1 MFLRSYFPIAFSDLN
16 QDLLYTFALL
26 GVACFLV
33 LSYAMKLLFQ
43 GKTHYERVDKQG
55 GSTLLNKG
63 VMEMAY
69 WGLQP
74 VGDLLIFLRLTPNAI
89 SILSFI
95 FGGLTGIAL
104 AFGHFGSA
112 GFLSTISSLM
122 DSLDGMVAR
131 KTGVASDSGEVLD
144 AAVDRY
150 VEFFFFAGLIYY
162 YRDIPWLVLLSA
174 AALLGSFMVSYST
187 AKAEALHVT
196 PPRGNMRRTERALYL
211 TLGAILS
218 PISIQSYELSA
229 SYRSQ
234 GLYPIQVGYP
244 MVFALFLVALFAN
257 ASAVQRLTSIAMTVK
272 KRESDSQ

>member
-26 GVACFLV
+26 GVAAFLV
-33 LSYAMKLLFQ
+33 FSYVMKLLFQ
-43 GKTHYERVDKQG
+43 GKTHYDRVDKQG
-55 GSTLLNKG
+55 GSNLLNKG
-63 VMEMAY
+63 MMEMAY

-74 VGDLLIFLRLTPNAI
+74 VGDFLIFLRLTPNAI
-89 SILSFI
+89 SILSFV
-95 FGGLTGIAL
+95 FGALTGIAL

-187 AKAEALHVT
+187 AKAEALHVV

-257 ASAVQRLTSIAMTVK
+257 ASAVQRLSAIAQAVK
-272 KRESDSQ
+272 NRE